1 MNDAIPLSRSSKL
14 ISPLQAI
21 YSMIKTG
28 HKARRLAN
36 LISVPRALADPA
48 EGMPKFGKLG
58 LNSMAWFLDVLN
70 QRRYNPLSS
79 RHLLEGDFGVI
90 SGARFIDRKE
100 KEVSQPG
107 ETIAGQLT
115 FRSNRNP
122 DRASSCLSI

>member
-1 MNDAIPLSRSSKL
+1 
-14 ISPLQAI
+14 
-21 YSMIKTG
+21 
-28 HKARRLAN
+28 
-36 LISVPRALADPA
+36 
-48 EGMPKFGKLG
+48 MPKLGKLE

-122 DRASSCLSI
+122 DRASSYLSI